1 MSNVRPVRRPFK
13 ARLPSPIKSHGG
25 KHYQAEQ
32 VIGLMPPRV
41 KNPNKPADDD
51 PGWGVYAEPFLGSGA
66 VLFALDPEGIS
77 EHVNDLDG
85 EITNFFDVVK
95 SPDLFT
101 DYSRLVG
108 LTPVSEVEFDRA
120 IAALGDPDLSP
131 VERAVAF
138 FVRNRQSRAAN
149 GKGFCTPV
157 LGRTRRGRNEHCSA
171 WLSAVEGLPAVH
183 ERLMRVEVH
192 NRQGIDFIRH
202 VDSLRTFFYLDP
214 PYLRETR
221 VSKSAY
227 KDFEMTRDQHVE
239 LLDVLAQIKGR
250 FILSGYSDSLYAQA
264 QARYGWHCTER
275 QIDNKVAGGKVKR
288 VMTERCWMN
297 YQPPEVH
304 RA

>member
-13 ARLPSPIKSHGG
+13 ARLPSPIKSHGS

-32 VIGLMPPRV
+32 VTGLMPPRV

-51 PGWGVYAEPFLGSGA
+51 PGWLVYAEPFVGSGA

-101 DYSRLVG
+101 DFARIVA

-120 IAALGDPDLSP
+120 LAALGDPDLSP
-131 VERAVAF
+131 VERAVVF

-149 GKGFCTPV
+149 GTGFVTPV
-157 LGRTRRGRNEHCSA
+157 LGRTRRGMNEHCSA
-171 WLSAVEGLPAVH
+171 WLSAVDGLAAAR
-183 ERLMRVEVH
+183 ERLTRVEVH
-192 NRQGIDFIRH
+192 NRQAIDFIRH
-202 VDSLRTFFYLDP
+202 VDSPRTLFYLDP
-214 PYLRETR
+214 PYLHETR

-227 KDFEMTRDQHVE
+227 KEFEMTHEQHIE
-239 LLDVLAQIKGR
+239 LLDVLAGIEGR
-250 FILSGYSDSLYAQA
+250 FILSGYPNELYSRA

-275 QIDNKVAGGKVKR
+275 RIDNKVAGGKAKR
-288 VMTERCWMN
+288 VMTEAYWTN
-297 YQPPEVH
+297 YEPLEV
-304 RA
+304 RIA